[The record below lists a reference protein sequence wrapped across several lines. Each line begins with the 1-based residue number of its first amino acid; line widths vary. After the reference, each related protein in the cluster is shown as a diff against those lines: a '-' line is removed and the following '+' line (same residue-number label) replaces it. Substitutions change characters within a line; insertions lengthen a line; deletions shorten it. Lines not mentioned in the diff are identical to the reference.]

1 MLICGRVPVLDSDIC
16 DCDMGSKLLLGP
28 STRSKVLSPGGPW
41 IIWAWSVSGNHRGEQ
56 EQIPGGVGRRF
67 QDVGATGVAEVEFVG
82 KDC

>member
-1 MLICGRVPVLDSDIC
+1 MLDSDIC

-41 IIWAWSVSGNHRGEQ
+41 IIWGGSVSDNYSGEQ

-67 QDVGATGVAEVEFVG
+67 QDVGATAVAEVEVV
-82 KDC
+82 DENC